1 MRNHTSLKPDHGERL
16 AGQTAAKAD
25 HKNSEMGNQH
35 SFAFFDLLHAAFNN
49 DSVSTEAHIYV
60 MHRYAVMHSACQII
74 PTLFWLGFR
83 NGGLLLWLLS
93 FRVTIGIFGGSKVQD
108 FSTFWTTCTRVQAT
122 FSPLR
127 EKSLRLHNDMKSI
140 LRIERRA
147 MKCPWRWTKATV
159 TGEGKAEICVRLSSC
174 SALWNWLKV
183 SLQAFHPEMMKW
195 LA

>member
-83 NGGLLLWLLS
+83 TVACCCGSSASESQLVSLEGPKCRIS
-93 FRVTIGIFGGSKVQD
+93 RRFGPLARGSKQHFHHYGKKAYD
-108 FSTFWTTCTRVQAT
+108 FT
-122 FSPLR
+122 
-127 EKSLRLHNDMKSI
+127 MI
-140 LRIERRA
+140 
-147 MKCPWRWTKATV
+147 
-159 TGEGKAEICVRLSSC
+159 
-174 SALWNWLKV
+174 
-183 SLQAFHPEMMKW
+183 
-195 LA
+195 